1 MFDSELVTSPFNFP
15 HFFLIFYLTLLFA
28 YDMVLPFVALRILRH
43 FFTRSFTFLIGSM
56 KSRTKLH
63 KMFCSVSARI
73 KKPTA
78 YLLELSLI
86 KSVQHSRQSM
96 ISRSEK
102 SS

>member
-1 MFDSELVTSPFNFP
+1 MFDSELVTIPLKP
-15 HFFLIFYLTLLFA
+15 CHFFLTLYLTLLYT
-28 YDMVLPFVALRILRH
+28 YDMVLPFVALRIFRY
-43 FFTRSFTFLIGSM
+43 FFTRSLIFLIGSM
-56 KSRTKLH
+56 KSRTKLN

-96 ISRSEK
+96 ISSSEK